1 MYYHQEPCVINDQ
14 ATHHIDWP
22 QPNAYQRYGKRLLDL
37 TLTIPALILL
47 APLLL
52 VVALLV
58 RLKLGAPILFR
69 QQRPGW
75 HGQPF
80 TMYKFR
86 TMLDARDADGRP
98 LSDAER
104 LRSDAERLTPF
115 GKWLRSTS
123 LDELPELFNVLR
135 GEMSLV
141 GPRPLLMHYLERY
154 TPEQMRRHAV
164 RPGISGWAQVN
175 GRNALTWEDK
185 FALDVWYADHV
196 SLGLDIRIMCMT
208 IWKIV
213 RREGI
218 AQAGQAT
225 MAEFQGTPATMQ
237 RVVIIGA
244 GGHAQVV
251 ADSLLRMRDAGTP
264 VVPIGYLDDNPTL
277 RGTTRLGLPVL
288 GNLDDLAQIAHDAVI
303 VAIGNNHVRRCI
315 FEQLQ
320 QQGETFAVARHPA
333 AVIAPDVCIG
343 PGTMICAGVVVNPGS
358 VIGANVILN
367 TGCTVDHHNQIQDH
381 VHIAPGAHLGGDVQ
395 VGFETL
401 IGIGAT
407 VMPQCRVGAG
417 SVVGAAALVRTHVPE
432 RVVMVGVPARMLRRT
447 TAHALADAA

>member
-1 MYYHQEPCVINDQ
+1 MYYHQDRCLREDQ
-14 ATHHIDWP
+14 VPPPIARSRRNLYHP
-22 QPNAYQRYGKRLLDL
+22 YGKRLLDL

-58 RLKLGAPILFR
+58 RFKLGAPVLFR

-75 HGQPF
+75 HGRPF
-80 TMYKFR
+80 TMFKFR
-86 TMLDARDADGRP
+86 TMTDARAADGTLLP
-98 LSDAER
+98 
-104 LRSDAERLTPF
+104 DAERLTAF
-115 GKWLRSTS
+115 GRWLRSTS

-154 TPEQMRRHAV
+154 TPEQMRRHTV
-164 RPGISGWAQVN
+164 RPGMTGWAQVN
-175 GRNALTWEDK
+175 GRNALAWEDK
-185 FALDVWYADHV
+185 FALDVWYVDHL
-196 SLGLDIRIMCMT
+196 SLGLDVRILFMT
-208 IWKIV
+208 IWKIL

-225 MAEFQGTPATMQ
+225 MAEFQGTPRMQ

-251 ADSLLRMRDAGTP
+251 ADILLRMRDAG
-264 VVPIGYLDDNPTL
+264 VAVLPIGYLDDDPAL
-277 RGTTRLGLPVL
+277 QGTTRLGLPVL

-303 VAIGNNHVRRCI
+303 VAIGNNYVRRCL

-343 PGTMICAGVVVNPGS
+343 LGTMICAGVVVNTGS